1 MLPFEKKIASI
12 PAKGGQ
18 TKGVYLP
25 NTLVKRVYQDMQ
37 QQVLDGQEEVS
48 FAKVIKSIVRR
59 YYAFQDKRDLVVEEK
74 DFEEPEHD
82 EDFADAA

>member
-25 NTLVKRVYQDMQ
+25 NKLVKRVYQDMQ
-37 QQVLDGQEEVS
+37 QQALDGEEDVS
-48 FAKVIKSIVRR
+48 FAKTIKSIVRK
-59 YYAFQDKRDLVVEEK
+59 YYALQDQKNLSVTEE
-74 DFEEPEHD
+74 EID
-82 EDFADAA
+82 ETEYDDELAEAA

>member
-25 NTLVKRVYQDMQ
+25 NKLVKRVYEDMQ
-37 QQVLDGQEEVS
+37 QQVQDGQEEVS
-48 FAKVIKSIVRR
+48 FAKTIKSIVRR
-59 YYAFQDKRDLVVEEK
+59 YYALQDQKNLAVTEEEI
-74 DFEEPEHD
+74 DENEYDEELD
-82 EDFADAA
+82 NAA